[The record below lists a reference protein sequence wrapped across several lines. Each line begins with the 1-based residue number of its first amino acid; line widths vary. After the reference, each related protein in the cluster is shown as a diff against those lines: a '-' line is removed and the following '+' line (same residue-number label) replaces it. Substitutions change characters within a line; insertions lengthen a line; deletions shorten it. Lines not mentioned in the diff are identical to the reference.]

1 MKSLPARCVG
11 LTLESYGQRS
21 CGEALLTLS
30 AVLADPKNKKK
41 ERSAELKE

>member
-1 MKSLPARCVG
+1 MRCIS

-21 CGEALLTLS
+21 SGEVLLAIS

>member
-1 MKSLPARCVG
+1 MRCIS
-11 LTLESYGQRS
+11 LTLEGSGQRS
-21 CGEALLTLS
+21 QGEVLLAIK